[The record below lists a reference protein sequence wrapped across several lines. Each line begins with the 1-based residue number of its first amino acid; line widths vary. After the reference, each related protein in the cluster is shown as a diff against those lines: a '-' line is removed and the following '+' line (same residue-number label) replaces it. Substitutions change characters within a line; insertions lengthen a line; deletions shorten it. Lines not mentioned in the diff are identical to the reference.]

1 MEQHKDRG
9 ESLPVL
15 PATAVLMATWR
26 LIRPI
31 ACATLVAC
39 HASTSASIPCACHIS
54 VGGKQL
60 RRSTRCVGCVRGAN
74 FFRNAHRHTRARW
87 LSPGFFF
94 FFSSPP
100 NAHQPSPVPYYA
112 TARSGGLQE
121 IKRYV
126 HQQPHPLHFRAVSPP
141 RLAPLRQFSQ
151 PQSYLG
157 GAWQPA
163 RALK

>member
-94 FFSSPP
+94 FSFPLPPTPTNLPLSHITQPRGAAGCRRSNDMFINNLILSIFERSLHLVSRRCDSSPS
-100 NAHQPSPVPYYA
+100 HSLI
-112 TARSGGLQE
+112 S
-121 IKRYV
+121 
-126 HQQPHPLHFRAVSPP
+126 AVLGSPP
-141 RLAPLRQFSQ
+141 GL
-151 PQSYLG
+151 
-157 GAWQPA
+157 
-163 RALK
+163 